1 MMLSNRGLDSDA
13 REAGARQAGR
23 WARTREGANQCHTT
37 WRNLKCNGESRWA

>member
-23 WARTREGANQCHTT
+23 LGTQGQAG
-37 WRNLKCNGESRWA
+37 